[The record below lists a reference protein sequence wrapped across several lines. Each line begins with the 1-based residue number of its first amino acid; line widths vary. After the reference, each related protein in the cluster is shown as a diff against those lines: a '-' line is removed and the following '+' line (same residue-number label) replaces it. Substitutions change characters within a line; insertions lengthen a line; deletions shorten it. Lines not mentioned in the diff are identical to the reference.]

1 MKQTMLDS
9 QSLFNSNTDFSYFNN
24 IVRKIRDW
32 SVSYGY
38 NEIFLDEFIKISKIK
53 KTWDL
58 FSVVNKDFIVFENK
72 KEKLCLRPDNN
83 LSFVSQCIDYSKL
96 LSESTNY
103 KFFYINKFYSFPI
116 DEKSKNDEYHDHF
129 GFYSIGEIDHASDV
143 ETINMSYYLLKEL
156 DIDAVV
162 KINITGCSECS
173 KKYKNLLLNYLKT
186 KKSALCNECVKN
198 ITKNPLAVLSCENKV
213 CKKITSQAPVV
224 VDNLCDSCRDY
235 SMKII
240 EFLDDLNISYVMDP
254 FMFDKTG
261 TYNNFYFEIETQRN
275 NAPFVLGRG
284 GHLEEYSNSIGFK
297 KNICGADFDISNI
310 IKRLK
315 EYNKVVEGYKPEVYL
330 VQIGETARKKALNTF
345 IALKNRGISCFC
357 SVQDKSIVKQ
367 IASAKAMGARLILI
381 LGQQEVVDNTILI
394 RDTVS
399 NVQEVVNYN
408 NLIDEVKKK
417 LVINI

>member
-1 MKQTMLDS
+1 MLDTQNIFS
-9 QSLFNSNTDFSYFNN
+9 PNTDFMYLNN

-32 SVSYGY
+32 SSSYGY
-38 NEIFLDEFIKISKIK
+38 NEIFLDEFIKISKVK
-53 KTWDL
+53 KSWDL
-58 FSVVNKDFIVFENK
+58 FTSLNRDFISFENK

-83 LSFVSQCIDYSKL
+83 LSFISQCIDCNKL
-96 LSESTNY
+96 LSDNSNY
-103 KFFYINKFYSFPI
+103 KFFYVNKLFSFQN
-116 DEKSKNDEYHDHF
+116 DDKTKNDEYHDHL
-129 GFYSIGEIDHASDV
+129 GFYSIGDIDHASDV

-156 DIDAVV
+156 DIETTV
-162 KINITGCSECS
+162 KINITGCEECS

-198 ITKNPLAVLSCENKV
+198 ITKNPLAVLSCENKA
-213 CKKITSQAPVV
+213 CKKIISQAPVV
-224 VDNLCDSCRDY
+224 VDNLCDGCRDY

-254 FMFDKTG
+254 FMFDKSG
-261 TYNNFYFEIETQRN
+261 IYNNFYFEIEAQRN
-275 NAPFVLGRG
+275 NSSFVLGRG
-284 GHLEEYSNSIGFK
+284 GHLEEYANSIGFK
-297 KNICGADFDISNI
+297 KNICGADFDITNI

-330 VQIGETARKKALNTF
+330 VQIGETARKKALNAF
-345 IALKNRGISCFC
+345 VSLKGRGISCYC

-394 RDTVS
+394 RDVNS

-417 LVINI
+417 LVVNI